1 MREENSKQ
9 ERVRIHGVQ
18 TLSHDWYLLQ
28 KTTFDYLRRDGQW
41 QTQTRETYDRGD
53 GATILL
59 YNKVKRTVI
68 LIRQFR
74 FPTYR
79 EGHDGFLI
87 ESAAGLLEEASAEQ
101 RIRAEVEEETG
112 YAVGAVHKVFEAFMS
127 PGSVTERLHFFVA
140 EYDPASRIGDGGGLA
155 HEGEDIEVLELP
167 LAQALQMVADGRICD
182 GKTIM
187 LLQHAQLHLMPPA
200 QEMRRGLQ
208 ILVAGPYRSGTGDDP
223 VLMQRN
229 VDAMQAVCLPLYAKG
244 HMPVLGE
251 WLALPM
257 LALAGSTR
265 VGDAVYEELFHAHAT
280 RLLSHCDAVL
290 RIGGPSQGAE
300 QMVSMARH
308 SGIPVYFSLE
318 KLLEMH
324 SSS

>member
-1 MREENSKQ
+1 MNE
-9 ERVRIHGVQ
+9 ERVRIRDVT

-41 QTQTRETYDRGD
+41 QSQTRETYDRGD

-59 YNKVKRTVI
+59 YNRAKRTVI

-79 EGHDGFLI
+79 DGHDGFLI
-87 ESAAGLLEEASAEQ
+87 EAAAGLLEQASPEQ

-112 YAVGAVHKVFEAFMS
+112 YRVGAVHKVFEAFMS

-140 EYDPASRIGDGGGLA
+140 EYDPSSRLHDGGGLA
-155 HEGEDIEVLELP
+155 HEGEDIDVLELP
-167 LAQALQMVADGRICD
+167 LAQAMQMVADGRICD

-187 LLQHAQLHLMPPA
+187 LLQHAQLQLMPA
-200 QEMRRGLQ
+200 KTSLQ
-208 ILVAGPYRSGTGDDP
+208 ILIAGPYRSGTGDDP
-223 VLMQRN
+223 AKMAAN
-229 VDAMQAVCLPLYAKG
+229 VAAMEAQCLPLYAAG

-257 LALAGSTR
+257 LALAGSKQ
-265 VGDAVYEELFHAHAT
+265 VGDAVYEELFHTHCE

-290 RIGGPSQGAE
+290 RIAGASSGADR
-300 QMVSMARH
+300 MVAVAR
-308 SGIPVYFSLE
+308 GLGLPIYCSLDE
-318 KLLEMH
+318 VPAA
-324 SSS
+324 

>member
-1 MREENSKQ
+1 MNE
-9 ERVRIHGVQ
+9 ERVRIRDVT

-41 QTQTRETYDRGD
+41 QTQTREMYDRGD

-59 YNKVKRTVI
+59 YNRQQRTVI

-79 EGHDGFLI
+79 DGHDGFLI
-87 ESAAGLLEEASAEQ
+87 EAAAGLLEQASPEQ

-112 YAVGAVHKVFEAFMS
+112 YRVGAVHKVFEAFMS

-140 EYDPASRIGDGGGLA
+140 EYDPSSRLNDGGGLA
-155 HEGEDIEVLELP
+155 HEGEDIDVLELP
-167 LAQALQMVADGRICD
+167 LAQAMQMVADGRICD

-187 LLQHAQLHLMPPA
+187 LLQHAQLQLMPA
-200 QEMRRGLQ
+200 KKGLQ

-223 VLMQRN
+223 VKMAAN
-229 VDAMQAVCLPLYAKG
+229 VAAMEAQCLPLYAAG

-257 LALAGSTR
+257 LALAGSKQ
-265 VGDAVYEELFHAHAT
+265 VGDALYEELFHTHCE

-290 RIGGPSQGAE
+290 RLRGESSGADR
-300 QMVSMARH
+300 MVAVAR
-308 SGIPVYFSLE
+308 GLGLPIYCSLE
-318 KLLEMH
+318 EIPAA
-324 SSS
+324 

>member
-1 MREENSKQ
+1 MHEDNSRQ
-9 ERVRIHGVQ
+9 ERVRIQQVK

-41 QTQTRETYDRGD
+41 QTQTRESYDRGD

-59 YNKVKRTVI
+59 YNKAKRTVI

-112 YAVGAVHKVFEAFMS
+112 YRVGQVHKIFQAFMS

-167 LAQALQMVADGRICD
+167 LAQALRMVADGRICD

-187 LLQHAQLHLMPPA
+187 QLQHAQLHLMP
-200 QEMRRGLQ
+200 RKRGLQ
-208 ILVAGPYRSGTGDDP
+208 ILIAGPYRSGTGDDP
-223 VLMQRN
+223 GLMGRN
-229 VDAMQAVCLPLYAKG
+229 VAAMEAVCLPLYAKG

-257 LALAGSTR
+257 LALAGSTH
-265 VGDAVYEELFHAHAT
+265 VGDSVYETLFHAHAT
-280 RLLSHCDAVL
+280 RLLTHCDAVL
-290 RIGGPSQGAE
+290 RIGGASAGAD
-300 QMVSMARH
+300 QMVDVAR
-308 SGIPVYFSLE
+308 SLGLAVFFSPDE
-318 KLLEMH
+318 IAQA
-324 SSS
+324 

>member
-1 MREENSKQ
+1 MREENREQ
-9 ERVRIHGVQ
+9 QRVRIHGVQ

-59 YNKVKRTVI
+59 YNKRKRSVI

-79 EGHDGFLI
+79 AGHDGFLI
-87 ESAAGLLEEASAEQ
+87 EAAAGLLEQASAEQ

-112 YAVGAVHKVFEAFMS
+112 YRVGQVHKVFEAFMS

-140 EYDPASRIGDGGGLA
+140 EYDPASRIGEGGGLA

-200 QEMRRGLQ
+200 QERRQGMQ

-223 VLMQRN
+223 ARMAAN
-229 VDAMQAVCLPLYAKG
+229 VAAMQAVCLPLYAKG

-257 LALAGSTR
+257 LALAGSTQ
-265 VGDAVYEELFHAHAT
+265 VGDSVYEALFHAHAT
-280 RLLSHCDAVL
+280 RLLGHCDAVL
-290 RIGGPSQGAE
+290 RIGGASSGADR
-300 QMVSMARH
+300 MVAVAR
-308 SGIPVYFSLE
+308 SLGLPVYCSPDE
-318 KLLEMH
+318 IAQA
-324 SSS
+324 

>member
-1 MREENSKQ
+1 MREESTRQ
-9 ERVRIHGVQ
+9 ERVRIQQVQ

-28 KTTFDYLRRDGQW
+28 KTTFDYLRHDGEW

-59 YNKVKRTVI
+59 YNKIKRTVI

-112 YAVGAVHKVFEAFMS
+112 YRVGQVQKIFQAFMS

-187 LLQHAQLHLMPPA
+187 LLQHAQLQLMPRK
-200 QEMRRGLQ
+200 QGLQ

-223 VLMQRN
+223 ALMAAN
-229 VDAMQAVCLPLYAKG
+229 VAAMQAVCLPLYAKG

-257 LALAGSTR
+257 LALAGSTG

-280 RLLSHCDAVL
+280 RLLIHCDAVL
-290 RIGGPSQGAE
+290 RLGGASQGAD
-300 QMVSMARH
+300 QMVAVAR
-308 SGIPVYFSLE
+308 SLGLPVFFSPDE
-318 KLLEMH
+318 IAQA
-324 SSS
+324 

>member
-9 ERVRIHGVQ
+9 QRVRIQGVV

-59 YNKVKRTVI
+59 YNKAKRTVI

-112 YAVGAVHKVFEAFMS
+112 YRVGDVHKVFEAFMS

-140 EYDPASRIGDGGGLA
+140 EYDPASRIGDGGGLV

-187 LLQHAQLHLMPPA
+187 LLQHAQLHLLPA
-200 QEMRRGLQ
+200 KRGMQ

-223 VLMQRN
+223 ALMAAN
-229 VDAMQAVCLPLYAKG
+229 VAAMQAVCLPLYAKG
-244 HMPVLGE
+244 HLPVLGE

-257 LALAGSTR
+257 LALAGSR
-265 VGDAVYEELFHAHAT
+265 QVGDSVYEELFHAHAT
-280 RLLSHCDAVL
+280 RLLGHCDAVL
-290 RIGGPSQGAE
+290 RMGGASAGAE
-300 QMVSMARH
+300 QMVAVAR
-308 SGIPVYFSLE
+308 SLGLPVYFSLE
-318 KLLEMH
+318 DIPQA
-324 SSS
+324 

>member
-1 MREENSKQ
+1 MNE
-9 ERVRIHGVQ
+9 ERVRIRDVT

-59 YNKVKRTVI
+59 YNRAKRTVI

-79 EGHDGFLI
+79 DGHDGFLI
-87 ESAAGLLEEASAEQ
+87 EAAAGLLEQASPEQ

-112 YAVGAVHKVFEAFMS
+112 YRVGAVHKVFEAFMS

-140 EYDPASRIGDGGGLA
+140 EYDPSRRLNDGGGLA
-155 HEGEDIEVLELP
+155 HEGEDIDVLELP
-167 LAQALQMVADGRICD
+167 LAQAMQMVADGRICD

-187 LLQHAQLHLMPPA
+187 LLQHAQLQLMPA
-200 QEMRRGLQ
+200 KTSLQ

-223 VLMQRN
+223 DKMAAN
-229 VDAMQAVCLPLYAKG
+229 VAAMEAQCLPLYAAG

-257 LALAGSTR
+257 LALAGSKQ
-265 VGDAVYEELFHAHAT
+265 VGDTVYEELFHTHGE

-290 RIGGPSQGAE
+290 RIGGESSGADR
-300 QMVSMARH
+300 MVAVAR
-308 SGIPVYFSLE
+308 GLGLPIYCSLE
-318 KLLEMH
+318 EIPAA
-324 SSS
+324 

>member
-1 MREENSKQ
+1 MNQ
-9 ERVRIHGVQ
+9 ERVRIHDVT

-41 QTQTRETYDRGD
+41 QMQTRETYDRGD

-59 YNKVKRTVI
+59 YNKQQRSVI

-79 EGHDGFLI
+79 DGHDGFLI
-87 ESAAGLLEEASAEQ
+87 EAAAGLLEQSSPEQ

-112 YAVGAVHKVFEAFMS
+112 YRVGQVHKVFDAFMS

-140 EYDPASRIGDGGGLA
+140 EYDPSSRLHEGGGLA

-167 LAQALQMVADGRICD
+167 LAQAMQMVADGRICD

-187 LLQHAQLHLMPPA
+187 LLQHAQLHLMPA
-200 QEMRRGLQ
+200 KKGLQ

-223 VLMQRN
+223 ARMAAN
-229 VDAMQAVCLPLYAKG
+229 VAAMEAQCLPLYAAG
-244 HMPVLGE
+244 HLPVLGE

-257 LALAGSTR
+257 LALAGSKQ
-265 VGDAVYEELFHAHAT
+265 VGDAVYEALFHTHCE
-280 RLLSHCDAVL
+280 RLLSHCGAVL
-290 RIGGPSQGAE
+290 RLEGESSGADR
-300 QMVSMARH
+300 MVAVAR
-308 SGIPVYFSLE
+308 GLGLPVYFSLE
-318 KLLEMH
+318 DIPAA
-324 SSS
+324 

>member
-1 MREENSKQ
+1 MREENAEQ
-9 ERVRIHGVQ
+9 QRVRIQGVV

-28 KTTFDYLRRDGQW
+28 KTTFDYLRHDGEW

-59 YNKVKRTVI
+59 YNKAKRTVI

-87 ESAAGLLEEASAEQ
+87 ESAAGLLEDASAEQ

-112 YAVGAVHKVFEAFMS
+112 YRVGQVQKIFQAFMS

-200 QEMRRGLQ
+200 QEMRRGMQ
-208 ILVAGPYRSGTGDDP
+208 ILVAGPYRSGTGDDSA
-223 VLMQRN
+223 LIARN
-229 VDAMQAVCLPLYAKG
+229 VAAMEAVCLPLYAAG

-265 VGDAVYEELFHAHAT
+265 VGDAVYEDLFHAHAT

-290 RIGGPSQGAE
+290 RIGGASGGAD
-300 QMVSMARH
+300 QMVAVAR
-308 SGIPVYFSLE
+308 SLGLPVYLSLDE
-318 KLLEMH
+318 IPQA
-324 SSS
+324 

>member
-1 MREENSKQ
+1 MNE
-9 ERVRIHGVQ
+9 ERVRIRDVT

-41 QTQTRETYDRGD
+41 QSQTRETYDRGD

-59 YNKVKRTVI
+59 YNRAKRTVI

-79 EGHDGFLI
+79 DGHDGFLI
-87 ESAAGLLEEASAEQ
+87 EAAAGLLEQASPEQ

-112 YAVGAVHKVFEAFMS
+112 YRVGAVHKVFEAFMS

-140 EYDPASRIGDGGGLA
+140 EYDPSSRLHDGGGLA
-155 HEGEDIEVLELP
+155 HEGEDIDVLELP
-167 LAQALQMVADGRICD
+167 LAQAMQMVADGRICD

-187 LLQHAQLHLMPPA
+187 LLQHAQLQLMPA
-200 QEMRRGLQ
+200 KTSLQ
-208 ILVAGPYRSGTGDDP
+208 ILIAGPYRSGTGDDP
-223 VLMQRN
+223 AKMAAN
-229 VDAMQAVCLPLYAKG
+229 VAAMEAQCLPLYAAG

-257 LALAGSTR
+257 LALAGSKQ
-265 VGDAVYEELFHAHAT
+265 VGDAVYEELFHTHCE

-290 RIGGPSQGAE
+290 RLAGASSGADR
-300 QMVSMARH
+300 MMAVAR
-308 SGIPVYFSLE
+308 GLGLPIYCSLDE
-318 KLLEMH
+318 VPAA
-324 SSS
+324 

>member
-9 ERVRIHGVQ
+9 ERVRIQGVQ

-28 KTTFDYLRRDGQW
+28 KTTFDYLRHDGQW

-59 YNKVKRTVI
+59 YNKKQRTVI

-79 EGHDGFLI
+79 DGHDGFLI
-87 ESAAGLLEEASAEQ
+87 ESAAGLLEQASAEQ

-112 YAVGAVHKVFEAFMS
+112 YRVGQVCKVFDAFMS

-167 LAQALQMVADGRICD
+167 LAQAMRMVADGRICD

-187 LLQHAQLHLMPPA
+187 LLQHAQLQLMPGK
-200 QEMRRGLQ
+200 QGMQ

-223 VLMQRN
+223 ALMAAN
-229 VDAMQAVCLPLYAKG
+229 VAAMQAVCLPLYARG

-257 LALAGSTR
+257 LALAGSSR
-265 VGDAVYEELFHAHAT
+265 VGDAVYEQLFHVHAT

-290 RIGGPSQGAE
+290 RIGGASAGAD
-300 QMVSMARH
+300 QMVAAAR
-308 SGIPVYFSLE
+308 GLGLPVYFSLE
-318 KLLEMH
+318 EIAQA
-324 SSS
+324 

>member
-1 MREENSKQ
+1 MREETTKQ
-9 ERVRIHGVQ
+9 ERVRIAAVQ

-59 YNKVKRTVI
+59 YNKARRTVI

-79 EGHDGFLI
+79 DGHDGFLI
-87 ESAAGLLEEASAEQ
+87 EAAAGLLEQASAEQ

-112 YAVGAVHKVFEAFMS
+112 YAVGDVHKVFEAFMS

-140 EYDPASRIGDGGGLA
+140 EYDPSSRIGDGGGLA

-167 LAQALQMVADGRICD
+167 LEQAMRMVDDGRICD

-200 QEMRRGLQ
+200 QETRRGMQ

-223 VLMQRN
+223 ARMAAN
-229 VDAMQAVCLPLYAKG
+229 VAAMQAVCLPLYAKG

-257 LALAGSTR
+257 LALAGSTQ
-265 VGDAVYEELFHAHAT
+265 VGDLVYEELFHAHAT

-290 RIGGPSQGAE
+290 RIGGASAGAD
-300 QMVSMARH
+300 QMVAVAR
-308 SGIPVYFSLE
+308 SLGLAVFFSPDE
-318 KLLEMH
+318 ITQA
-324 SSS
+324 

>member
-9 ERVRIHGVQ
+9 ERVRIHAVQ

-28 KTTFDYLRRDGQW
+28 KTTFDYLRHDGQW

-59 YNKVKRTVI
+59 YNKAKRTVI

-112 YAVGAVHKVFEAFMS
+112 YRVGDVRKVFQAFMS
-127 PGSVTERLHFFVA
+127 PGSVTERLHFIVA

-167 LAQALQMVADGRICD
+167 LAQSMQMVADGRICD

-200 QEMRRGLQ
+200 QETRRGMQ

-223 VLMQRN
+223 VLMARN
-229 VDAMQAVCLPLYAKG
+229 VAAMEAVCLPLYAKG

-257 LALAGSTR
+257 LALAGSTG
-265 VGDAVYEELFHAHAT
+265 VGDRVYEELFQAHAV
-280 RLLSHCDAVL
+280 RLLGHCGAVL
-290 RIGGPSQGAE
+290 RLAGASQGAD
-300 QMVSMARH
+300 QMVAVAQEL
-308 SGIPVYFSLE
+308 GLPVYCSLDE
-318 KLLEMH
+318 IPQA
-324 SSS
+324 

>member
-9 ERVRIHGVQ
+9 ERVRIQGVQ

-28 KTTFDYLRRDGQW
+28 KTTFDYLRHDGQW

-59 YNKVKRTVI
+59 YNKVQRTVI

-112 YAVGAVHKVFEAFMS
+112 YRVGQVHKVLEAFMS

-167 LAQALQMVADGRICD
+167 LAQAMRMVADGRICD

-187 LLQHAQLHLMPPA
+187 LLQHAQLQLMPPV
-200 QEMRRGLQ
+200 QEMRHGMQ

-223 VLMQRN
+223 ALMAAN
-229 VDAMQAVCLPLYAKG
+229 VGAMQAVCLPLYAKG
-244 HMPVLGE
+244 HMPVLGD
-251 WLALPM
+251 WLALHM

-290 RIGGPSQGAE
+290 RLGGASQGAD
-300 QMVSMARH
+300 QMVAVAR
-308 SGIPVYFSLE
+308 SLGLAVFFSLE
-318 KLLEMH
+318 EITQA
-324 SSS
+324 

>member
-1 MREENSKQ
+1 MNQ
-9 ERVRIHGVQ
+9 ERVRIQNVT

-59 YNKVKRTVI
+59 YNRAKRTVI

-79 EGHDGFLI
+79 DGHHGFLI
-87 ESAAGLLEEASAEQ
+87 EAAAGLLEQASPEQ

-112 YAVGAVHKVFEAFMS
+112 YRVGDVHKVFEAFMS

-140 EYDPASRIGDGGGLA
+140 EYDPSSRLNEGGGLA

-167 LAQALQMVADGRICD
+167 LAQAMQMVADGRICD

-187 LLQHAQLHLMPPA
+187 LLQHAQLRLMPVK
-200 QEMRRGLQ
+200 EGLQ

-223 VLMQRN
+223 ARMAAN
-229 VDAMQAVCLPLYAKG
+229 VAAMEAQCLPLYAAG
-244 HMPVLGE
+244 HLPVLGE

-257 LALAGSTR
+257 LALAGSKQAD
-265 VGDAVYEELFHAHAT
+265 DAVYEALFHTHCE

-290 RIGGPSQGAE
+290 RLKGESSGADR
-300 QMVSMARH
+300 MVAVAR
-308 SGIPVYFSLE
+308 GLGLPVYFSLE
-318 KLLEMH
+318 DIPAA
-324 SSS
+324 

>member
-1 MREENSKQ
+1 MGEQTKQ
-9 ERVRIHGVQ
+9 PERVRIQGVQ

-87 ESAAGLLEEASAEQ
+87 EAAAGLLEQASAEQ

-112 YAVGAVHKVFEAFMS
+112 YAVGDVHKVFEAFMS

-140 EYDPASRIGDGGGLA
+140 EYDPASRISDGGGLA

-167 LAQALQMVADGRICD
+167 LAQAMRMVADGRICD

-187 LLQHAQLHLMPPA
+187 LLQHAQLQLMPPA
-200 QEMRRGLQ
+200 QERRQGMQ

-223 VLMQRN
+223 ALMAAN
-229 VDAMQAVCLPLYAKG
+229 VAVMQAVCLPLYAKG

-290 RIGGPSQGAE
+290 RIGGASAGAD
-300 QMVSMARH
+300 QMVAVAR
-308 SGIPVYFSLE
+308 GLGLPVFFSPDE
-318 KLLEMH
+318 ITQA
-324 SSS
+324 

>member
-1 MREENSKQ
+1 MH
-9 ERVRIHGVQ
+9 ERVRIRNVT
-18 TLSHDWYLLQ
+18 TLSHNWYLLQ

-59 YNKVKRTVI
+59 YNVQQRTVI
-68 LIRQFR
+68 LVRQFR

-87 ESAAGLLEEASAEQ
+87 EAAAGLLEQASPEQ

-112 YAVGAVHKVFEAFMS
+112 YRVGEVHKVFDAFMS
-127 PGSVTERLHFFVA
+127 PGSVTERLYFFA
-140 EYDPASRIGDGGGLA
+140 AQYQPSSRLNDGGGLA
-155 HEGEDIEVLELP
+155 QEGEDIEVLELP
-167 LAQALQMVADGRICD
+167 LAEAMRMVADGRICD

-187 LLQHAQLHLMPPA
+187 LLQYAQLHLMPA
-200 QEMRRGLQ
+200 KKSLQ

-223 VLMQRN
+223 VKMAAN
-229 VDAMQAVCLPLYAKG
+229 VAAMEAQCMPLYAAG

-257 LALAGSTR
+257 LALAGSR
-265 VGDAVYEELFHAHAT
+265 QVGDAVYEELFHTHCE
-280 RLLSHCDAVL
+280 RLLAHCDAML
-290 RIGGPSQGAE
+290 RIGGDSSGAE
-300 QMVSMARH
+300 RMVAVAR
-308 SGIPVYFSLE
+308 SLGLPIYFSLE
-318 KLLEMH
+318 EIPAV
-324 SSS
+324 

>member
-1 MREENSKQ
+1 MNE
-9 ERVRIHGVQ
+9 ERVRIRDVT

-41 QTQTRETYDRGD
+41 QSQTRETYDRGD

-59 YNKVKRTVI
+59 YNRQQRTVI

-79 EGHDGFLI
+79 DGHDGFLI
-87 ESAAGLLEEASAEQ
+87 EAAAGLLEQASPEQ

-112 YAVGAVHKVFEAFMS
+112 YRVGAVHKVFEAFMS

-140 EYDPASRIGDGGGLA
+140 EYDPTSRLNDGGGLA
-155 HEGEDIEVLELP
+155 HEGEDIDVLELP
-167 LAQALQMVADGRICD
+167 LAQAMRMVADGRICD

-187 LLQHAQLHLMPPA
+187 LLQHAQLRLMPA
-200 QEMRRGLQ
+200 KTSLQ
-208 ILVAGPYRSGTGDDP
+208 ILIAGPYRSGTGDDP
-223 VLMQRN
+223 DKMAAN
-229 VDAMQAVCLPLYAKG
+229 VAAMEAQCLPLYAAG

-257 LALAGSTR
+257 LALAGSKQ
-265 VGDAVYEELFHAHAT
+265 VGDSVYEELFHTHCE

-290 RIGGPSQGAE
+290 RLKGESSGADR
-300 QMVSMARH
+300 MVAVAR
-308 SGIPVYFSLE
+308 GLGLPIYCSLE
-318 KLLEMH
+318 EIPAA
-324 SSS
+324 

>member
-1 MREENSKQ
+1 MNEA
-9 ERVRIHGVQ
+9 RVRIRDVT

-59 YNKVKRTVI
+59 YNRAKRTVI
-68 LIRQFR
+68 LVRQFR

-87 ESAAGLLEEASAEQ
+87 EAAAGLLEQASPEQ

-112 YAVGAVHKVFEAFMS
+112 YRVGEVHKVFEAFMS

-140 EYDPASRIGDGGGLA
+140 EYDPSSRLNEGGGVA

-167 LAQALQMVADGRICD
+167 LAQAMRMVADGRICD

-187 LLQHAQLHLMPPA
+187 LLQHAQLQLMPA
-200 QEMRRGLQ
+200 KKGLQ
-208 ILVAGPYRSGTGDDP
+208 ILIAGPYRSGTGDDP
-223 VLMQRN
+223 VKMAAN
-229 VDAMQAVCLPLYAKG
+229 VAAMEAQCMPLYAAG

-257 LALAGSTR
+257 LALAGSQQ
-265 VGDAVYEELFHAHAT
+265 VGDAVYEELFHTHCELLLAH
-280 RLLSHCDAVL
+280 CGAVL
-290 RIGGPSQGAE
+290 RIGGDSSGADR
-300 QMVSMARH
+300 MVAVAR
-308 SGIPVYFSLE
+308 GLGLPIYFSLE
-318 KLLEMH
+318 EIPTA
-324 SSS
+324 

>member
-1 MREENSKQ
+1 M
-9 ERVRIHGVQ
+9 
-18 TLSHDWYLLQ
+18 
-28 KTTFDYLRRDGQW
+28 
-41 QTQTRETYDRGD
+41 
-53 GATILL
+53 
-59 YNKVKRTVI
+59 I

-112 YAVGAVHKVFEAFMS
+112 YRVGQVQKIFQAFMS

-140 EYDPASRIGDGGGLA
+140 EYDPASRIGDGGGLV

-167 LAQALQMVADGRICD
+167 LAQAMRMVADGRICD

-187 LLQHAQLHLMPPA
+187 LLLHAQLQLMPVN
-200 QEMRRGLQ
+200 QGMQ

-223 VLMQRN
+223 ALMAAN
-229 VDAMQAVCLPLYAKG
+229 VAAMEAVCLPLYARG

-257 LALAGSTR
+257 LALAGSSR

-290 RIGGPSQGAE
+290 RLGGASQGAD
-300 QMVSMARH
+300 QMVEVAR
-308 SGIPVYFSLE
+308 SLGLAVFFSLDE
-318 KLLEMH
+318 IGEA
-324 SSS
+324 

>member
-9 ERVRIHGVQ
+9 QRVRIQQVQ

-28 KTTFDYLRRDGQW
+28 KTTFDYLRHDGEW

-79 EGHDGFLI
+79 DGHDGFLI
-87 ESAAGLLEEASAEQ
+87 EAAAGLLEEASAEQ

-112 YAVGAVHKVFEAFMS
+112 YRVGQVHKVFEAFMS

-140 EYDPASRIGDGGGLA
+140 EYDPANRISDGGGLA

-167 LAQALQMVADGRICD
+167 LAQAMRMVADGRICD

-187 LLQHAQLHLMPPA
+187 LLQHAQLQLMPTK
-200 QEMRRGLQ
+200 RGMQ

-223 VLMQRN
+223 ALMAAN
-229 VDAMQAVCLPLYAKG
+229 VAAMQAVCLPLYAKG

-265 VGDAVYEELFHAHAT
+265 VGDAVYEDLFHAHAT

-290 RIGGPSQGAE
+290 RVGGASGGAD
-300 QMVSMARH
+300 QMVAVAR
-308 SGIPVYFSLE
+308 GLGLPVFFSLDE
-318 KLLEMH
+318 IAQA
-324 SSS
+324 

>member
-1 MREENSKQ
+1 MGEQTKQ
-9 ERVRIHGVQ
+9 PERVRIQGVQ

-79 EGHDGFLI
+79 QGHDGFLI
-87 ESAAGLLEEASAEQ
+87 EAAAGLLEQASAEQ

-112 YAVGAVHKVFEAFMS
+112 YAVGDVHKVFEAFMS

-140 EYDPASRIGDGGGLA
+140 EYDPASRISDGGGLA

-167 LAQALQMVADGRICD
+167 LAQAMRMVADGRICD

-187 LLQHAQLHLMPPA
+187 LLQHAQLQLMPPA
-200 QEMRRGLQ
+200 QERRQGMQ

-223 VLMQRN
+223 ALMAAN
-229 VDAMQAVCLPLYAKG
+229 VAAMQAVCLPLYAKG

-290 RIGGPSQGAE
+290 RLGGASAGAD
-300 QMVSMARH
+300 QMVAVAR
-308 SGIPVYFSLE
+308 SLGLPVFFSLDE
-318 KLLEMH
+318 I
-324 SSS
+324 SQA

>member
-1 MREENSKQ
+1 MNQ
-9 ERVRIHGVQ
+9 ERVRIQNVT

-59 YNKVKRTVI
+59 YNKQQRSVI

-79 EGHDGFLI
+79 DGHDGFLI
-87 ESAAGLLEEASAEQ
+87 EAAAGLLEQSSPEQ

-112 YAVGAVHKVFEAFMS
+112 YRVGQVHKVFDAFMS

-140 EYDPASRIGDGGGLA
+140 EYDPSSRLHDGGGLA

-167 LAQALQMVADGRICD
+167 LAQAMQMVADGRICD

-187 LLQHAQLHLMPPA
+187 LLQHVQLQLMPA
-200 QEMRRGLQ
+200 KKGLQ

-223 VLMQRN
+223 ARMAAN
-229 VDAMQAVCLPLYAKG
+229 VAAMEAQCLPLYAAG
-244 HMPVLGE
+244 HLPVLGE

-257 LALAGSTR
+257 LALAGSKQ
-265 VGDAVYEELFHAHAT
+265 VGDAVYEALFHTHCE

-290 RIGGPSQGAE
+290 RLKGESSGADR
-300 QMVSMARH
+300 MVAVAR
-308 SGIPVYFSLE
+308 GLGLPVYFSLE
-318 KLLEMH
+318 DIPAA
-324 SSS
+324 

>member
-1 MREENSKQ
+1 MREDNLRQ
-9 ERVRIHGVQ
+9 DRVRIQQVQ

-59 YNKVKRTVI
+59 YNKAKRTVI

-79 EGHDGFLI
+79 DGHDGLLI

-112 YAVGAVHKVFEAFMS
+112 YRVGDVLKVFEAFMS

-140 EYDPASRIGDGGGLA
+140 EYDPGSRISDGGGLV

-167 LAQALQMVADGRICD
+167 LAQALQMVDDGRICD

-187 LLQHAQLHLMPPA
+187 LLQHAQLHLMPA
-200 QEMRRGLQ
+200 KRGMQ

-223 VLMQRN
+223 ALMAAN
-229 VDAMQAVCLPLYAKG
+229 VAAMQAVCLPLYAKG
-244 HMPVLGE
+244 HLPVLGE

-257 LALAGSTR
+257 LALAGSR
-265 VGDAVYEELFHAHAT
+265 QVGDRVYEELFHAHAT
-280 RLLSHCDAVL
+280 RLLGHCDAVL
-290 RIGGPSQGAE
+290 RIGGASQGAD
-300 QMVSMARH
+300 QMVAVAR
-308 SGIPVYFSLE
+308 GLDLPVYFSPE
-318 KLLEMH
+318 DIPQA
-324 SSS
+324 

>member
-1 MREENSKQ
+1 MGEQTKQ
-9 ERVRIHGVQ
+9 PERVRIQGVQ

-79 EGHDGFLI
+79 QGHDGFLI
-87 ESAAGLLEEASAEQ
+87 ETAAGLLEQASAEQ

-112 YAVGAVHKVFEAFMS
+112 YAVGDVHKVFEAFMS

-140 EYDPASRIGDGGGLA
+140 EYDPASRISDGGGLA

-167 LAQALQMVADGRICD
+167 LAQAMRMVADGRICD

-187 LLQHAQLHLMPPA
+187 LLQHAQLQLMPPA
-200 QEMRRGLQ
+200 QERRQGMQ

-223 VLMQRN
+223 ALMAAN
-229 VDAMQAVCLPLYAKG
+229 VAAMQAVCLPLYAKG

-290 RIGGPSQGAE
+290 RIGGASAGAD
-300 QMVSMARH
+300 QMVAVAR
-308 SGIPVYFSLE
+308 GLGLPVFFSPDE
-318 KLLEMH
+318 ITQA
-324 SSS
+324 

>member
-1 MREENSKQ
+1 MREENTEQ
-9 ERVRIHGVQ
+9 QRVRIQQVH

-28 KTTFDYLRRDGQW
+28 KTTFDYLRHDGQW

-59 YNKVKRTVI
+59 YNKAKRTVI

-112 YAVGAVHKVFEAFMS
+112 YRVGQVHKIFQAFMS

-155 HEGEDIEVLELP
+155 HEGEDIEVLEMP
-167 LAQALQMVADGRICD
+167 LAQAMQMVADGGICD

-187 LLQHAQLHLMPPA
+187 LLQHAQLYLMPGK
-200 QEMRRGLQ
+200 RGLQ

-223 VLMQRN
+223 ALMAAN
-229 VDAMQAVCLPLYAKG
+229 VAAMEAVCLPLYEKG

-257 LALAGSTR
+257 LALAGSTH
-265 VGDAVYEELFHAHAT
+265 VGDSVYETLFHAHAT
-280 RLLSHCDAVL
+280 RLLTHCDAVL
-290 RIGGPSQGAE
+290 RIGGASAGAD
-300 QMVSMARH
+300 QMVAVAQDL
-308 SGIPVYFSLE
+308 GLPVYFSVDE
-318 KLLEMH
+318 IAQA
-324 SSS
+324 

>member
-1 MREENSKQ
+1 MREENAEQ
-9 ERVRIHGVQ
+9 QRVRIQGVV

-28 KTTFDYLRRDGQW
+28 KTTFDYLRHDGEW

-74 FPTYR
+74 FSTYR

-87 ESAAGLLEEASAEQ
+87 EAAAGLLEEASAEQ

-112 YAVGAVHKVFEAFMS
+112 YRVGQVHKVFEAFMS

-167 LAQALQMVADGRICD
+167 LTQALQMVADGRICD

-187 LLQHAQLHLMPPA
+187 LLQHAQLQLMPRK
-200 QEMRRGLQ
+200 QGLQ

-223 VLMQRN
+223 ALMAAN
-229 VDAMQAVCLPLYAKG
+229 VAAMQAVCLPLYAKG

-257 LALAGSTR
+257 LALAGSR
-265 VGDAVYEELFHAHAT
+265 QVGDAVYEELFHAHAT

-290 RIGGPSQGAE
+290 RIGGASAGAD
-300 QMVSMARH
+300 QMVAVAR
-308 SGIPVYFSLE
+308 SLGLAVFFSPDE
-318 KLLEMH
+318 IAQA
-324 SSS
+324 

>member
-1 MREENSKQ
+1 MNQ
-9 ERVRIHGVQ
+9 ERVRIQNVT

-59 YNKVKRTVI
+59 YNRAKRTVI

-79 EGHDGFLI
+79 DGHHGFLI
-87 ESAAGLLEEASAEQ
+87 EAAAGLLEQASPEQ

-112 YAVGAVHKVFEAFMS
+112 YRVGDVHKVFEAFMS

-140 EYDPASRIGDGGGLA
+140 EYDPSSRLNEGGGLA

-167 LAQALQMVADGRICD
+167 LAQAMQMVADGRICD

-187 LLQHAQLHLMPPA
+187 LLQHAQLRLMPVK
-200 QEMRRGLQ
+200 EGLQ

-223 VLMQRN
+223 ARMAAN
-229 VDAMQAVCLPLYAKG
+229 VAAMEALCLPLYAAG
-244 HMPVLGE
+244 HLPVLGE

-257 LALAGSTR
+257 LALAGSR
-265 VGDAVYEELFHAHAT
+265 QAGDAVYEALFHTHCE

-290 RIGGPSQGAE
+290 RIGGESSGADR
-300 QMVSMARH
+300 MVAVAR
-308 SGIPVYFSLE
+308 GLGLPVYFSLE
-318 KLLEMH
+318 DIPAA
-324 SSS
+324 

>member
-1 MREENSKQ
+1 MNE
-9 ERVRIHGVQ
+9 ERVRIRDVT

-59 YNKVKRTVI
+59 YNRAKRTVI

-79 EGHDGFLI
+79 DGHDGFLI
-87 ESAAGLLEEASAEQ
+87 EAAAGLLEQASPEQ

-112 YAVGAVHKVFEAFMS
+112 YRVGAVHKVFEAFMS

-140 EYDPASRIGDGGGLA
+140 EYDPSSRLHDGGGLA
-155 HEGEDIEVLELP
+155 HEGEDIDVLELP
-167 LAQALQMVADGRICD
+167 LAQAMQMVADGRICD

-187 LLQHAQLHLMPPA
+187 LLQHAQLQLMPA
-200 QEMRRGLQ
+200 KTSLQ
-208 ILVAGPYRSGTGDDP
+208 ILIAGPYRSGTGDDP
-223 VLMQRN
+223 AKMAAN
-229 VDAMQAVCLPLYAKG
+229 VAAMEAQCLPLYAAG

-257 LALAGSTR
+257 LALAGSKQ
-265 VGDAVYEELFHAHAT
+265 VGDAVYEELFHTHCE

-290 RIGGPSQGAE
+290 RIAGASSGADR
-300 QMVSMARH
+300 MVAVAR
-308 SGIPVYFSLE
+308 GLGLPIYCSLDE
-318 KLLEMH
+318 VPAA
-324 SSS
+324 

>member
-1 MREENSKQ
+1 MREDNIEQ
-9 ERVRIHGVQ
+9 QRVRIQGVQ

-59 YNKVKRTVI
+59 YNKASRTVI

-74 FPTYR
+74 FPTFR

-87 ESAAGLLEEASAEQ
+87 EAAAGLLEQASAEQ

-112 YAVGAVHKVFEAFMS
+112 YTVGQVHKVFEAFMS

-140 EYDPASRIGDGGGLA
+140 EYEPSSRLGDGGGLA

-167 LAQALQMVADGRICD
+167 LAQAMQMVADGRICD

-187 LLQHAQLHLMPPA
+187 LLQHAQLHLMP
-200 QEMRRGLQ
+200 RKRGMQ
-208 ILVAGPYRSGTGDDP
+208 ILIAGPYRSGTGDDP
-223 VLMQRN
+223 ALMARN
-229 VDAMQAVCLPLYAKG
+229 VAAMQAVCLPLYAAG
-244 HMPVLGE
+244 HLPVLGE

-265 VGDAVYEELFHAHAT
+265 VGDSVYEALFHAHAT

-290 RIGGPSQGAE
+290 RIGGASQGAD
-300 QMVSMARH
+300 QMVAVAR
-308 SGIPVYFSLE
+308 SLSLAVYFSPDE
-318 KLLEMH
+318 IAQA
-324 SSS
+324 

>member
-9 ERVRIHGVQ
+9 ERVRIQQVQ

-28 KTTFDYLRRDGQW
+28 KTTFDYLRHDGEW

-59 YNKVKRTVI
+59 YNKAKRTVI

-112 YAVGAVHKVFEAFMS
+112 YRVGQVHKVFQAFMS

-167 LAQALQMVADGRICD
+167 LAQALRMVADGRICD

-187 LLQHAQLHLMPPA
+187 LLQHAQLHLMPGK
-200 QEMRRGLQ
+200 QGQQ

-223 VLMQRN
+223 ALMAAN
-229 VDAMQAVCLPLYAKG
+229 VAAMEAVCLPLYEKG

-290 RIGGPSQGAE
+290 RIGGASGGAD
-300 QMVSMARH
+300 QMVAVAQDL
-308 SGIPVYFSLE
+308 GLPVYFSLDE
-318 KLLEMH
+318 ITQA
-324 SSS
+324 